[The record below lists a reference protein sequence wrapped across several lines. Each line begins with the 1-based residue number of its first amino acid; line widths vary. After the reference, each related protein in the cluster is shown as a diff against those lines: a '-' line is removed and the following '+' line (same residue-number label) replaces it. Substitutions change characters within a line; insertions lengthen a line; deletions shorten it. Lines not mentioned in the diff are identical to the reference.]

1 MQALT
6 ETTRPAHADA
16 DAGATTRRTLS
27 ALPDRAQREAS
38 AALART
44 AFCERL
50 KDTRAR
56 KGVALDTIAARTKV
70 SASLFVALERGDVS
84 RWPTGIYRRSFFRAY
99 AGAIG
104 LPAETALDEFLDL
117 FPDEYDPRQPPAAP
131 GAGAIRLA
139 LASAPPYRLSKGHLS
154 AAFLDL
160 TALLLLASAGAWWT
174 AWSPAIVLAS
184 TTLLYHVVSTAALG
198 SSPGAWWL
206 RRRAERKRF
215 KGLRLAR

>member
-6 ETTRPAHADA
+6 ETTRPALDSE
-16 DAGATTRRTLS
+16 AGATRRTLA

-44 AFCERL
+44 AFCDRL
-50 KDTRAR
+50 KDTREG
-56 KGVALDTIAARTKV
+56 KGIALATIAARTKV
-70 SASLFVALERGDVS
+70 SQSLF
-84 RWPTGIYRRSFFRAY
+84 
-99 AGAIG
+99 
-104 LPAETALDEFLDL
+104 ETALDEFLDL
-117 FPDEYDPRQPPAAP
+117 FPDEYEPPQPVAAP

-139 LASAPPYRLSKGHLS
+139 LAAAPPYRLSKAYLS

-160 TALLLLASAGAWWT
+160 TTLLLVASAVAWWT
-174 AWSPAIVLAS
+174 AWSPATLLAS
-184 TTLLYHVVSTAALG
+184 TTLLYYVVSTAVLG

-206 RRRAERKRF
+206 RWRAERKRF